1 MKQLLDFI
9 PLVVFFILFKTSGIY
24 VATAALIVTTILQVA
39 ITWFIYKRV
48 EKMQLI
54 TFAVVVIFGSLTLF
68 FHNDEFIKWKVT
80 IIYLLFAVGLIISQY
95 MGKPAIKKMLG
106 KELILPDA
114 VWNKINLAW
123 ALFFLVCSLVNIY
136 VAFWLPLAIWVNFK
150 VFGLLIATLVF
161 ALLTGFYM
169 YKHMPNDSNTD

>member
-24 VATAALIVTTILQVA
+24 VATAALIVTTILQVV